1 LKFKKG
7 AYIEAAREYE
17 LVLKYDSE
25 MVFAHKSL
33 GMIYHKYLK
42 QPDNAFYHM
51 QKYIEIKPG
60 DRASEQ
66 FRRILAA
73 NKLNRD
79 RL

>member
-1 LKFKKG
+1 
-7 AYIEAAREYE
+7 
-17 LVLKYDSE
+17 

-33 GMIYHKYLK
+33 RMICHKYLK

-51 QKYIEIKPG
+51 QKYIEMKPE

-66 FRRILAA
+66 FRSILAA
-73 NKLNRD
+73 RKLNRD